1 MTAILAPYQFPVS
14 LEDANETLDRVIGSA
29 AYNAD
34 LIVINCFV
42 CYRLLVE
49 NCNGLLQDISTE
61 IATLIEADY
70 PQHVYT
76 FPNGPKFIAGGINEI
91 TQILEQRYEIRFGI
105 SIQNIGY

>member
-1 MTAILAPYQFPVS
+1 
-14 LEDANETLDRVIGSA
+14 LEAQL
-29 AYNAD
+29 
-34 LIVINCFV
+34 
-42 CYRLLVE
+42 
-49 NCNGLLQDISTE
+49 
-61 IATLIEADY
+61 ATLIEADY